1 LKNGEIELLNRVE
14 LLEAFHSR
22 LNEQG
27 RNNESIKSLIENAN
41 KRSLGQ
47 VKDLVGFL
55 NWFHNSTLTQEETI
69 EESHFEGK
77 FIVSEREGKFLNF
90 GDQLMVDFVPGKTYK
105 KYWINLENGLIT
117 NYSTIQYDSLES
129 NSFSYRY
136 RNYKWRANETNFRL
150 LYSQKIPPNK
160 LFVSGKIEEPLS
172 KKVHIKILDSPFGT
186 ELKTKTVLLDSKGA
200 FKTNLDYSHGG
211 FVYVENENKNKHKPP
226 GTYVFYAEP
235 GDSILFESTG
245 KSLPWNTEVAGTRV
259 NEAKLIQKL
268 RKEIDLFKDQR
279 RLSGTSNLILDK
291 DYFTGVSFT
300 DGKVKIDADIDFLF
314 QAFEKA
320 KSIISGYKNK
330 ISEKAF
336 GFIKNEITNYFY
348 HGAFNVGSTLINSEL
363 FYDEMNADKEV
374 LSRIDD
380 INIHLTYNDFGL
392 HSRKCVNQYLF
403 FHFQK
408 AKKVDFRV
416 VTSYNGFIYF
426 KNREMKIQFARMVLA
441 GSPLYRE
448 IAAGLRGIV
457 LKHPLNRLAVR
468 NDLAESMALEKMD
481 LIIRR
486 CNDLEVVGE
495 IEQILLQHE
504 KLQRENYL
512 PKMNFKTLQKETVS
526 FYDFR
531 GEKPTVFYLSS
542 NWIGDRYQYD
552 NAAKAMPEI
561 NYVMVVEGSNFE
573 QWKEYTKRAE
583 PIATHLFY
591 SNDSTSFT
599 DLFHQPNVY
608 LVFNKDG
615 EFVDYAR
622 DARDAARKAKESLN
636 PPKKQPDK
644 SQLLL
649 IIYVLGGILILFI
662 IGLIIWKWR
671 VRQRFRKEEQ
681 RRRLRE
687 LELTAIRSQMNP
699 HFLFNSLNSVQNL
712 VQQNKGREA
721 HLYLSDFAGLIRKVL
736 QNSEK
741 EEVSLNEELETV
753 QQYLNLEKLR
763 FDFEYSVKVEEG
775 IDANNTMVPSMLL
788 QPFAE
793 NAVIHG
799 LQNKPKNG
807 QLKIEVKKVAGE
819 SVQTRLAVSNRLA
832 HSNNSGII
840 ITIQD
845 NGIGRHAANEL
856 SKQKNGKSS
865 KLLKERL
872 NILQQKQGEKYE
884 LNIIDLNGNTTGTR
898 VEILVPEEK

>member
-1 LKNGEIELLNRVE
+1 MKTAIILYITALIFCFSNLFGQEQKISLKLEEGHEYIFEKIDKGYFVKTDDSNEVYSTHKKVIRLVVEKDIEGEKIQFSVEHLENFEDRSTSENYINVIDYFFPDFQDGSYSGDSFESFSCRFKPRFSINLKNGEIELLNRVE

-69 EESHFEGK
+69 EDSRFEGK

-90 GDQLMVDFVPGKTYK
+90 GDQLMEDFVPGKTYK

-380 INIHLTYNDFGL
+380 LNIHF
-392 HSRKCVNQYLF
+392 
-403 FHFQK
+403 
-408 AKKVDFRV
+408 
-416 VTSYNGFIYF
+416 TS
-426 KNREMKIQFARMVLA
+426 
-441 GSPLYRE
+441 
-448 IAAGLRGIV
+448 
-457 LKHPLNRLAVR
+457 
-468 NDLAESMALEKMD
+468 
-481 LIIRR
+481 
-486 CNDLEVVGE
+486 
-495 IEQILLQHE
+495 
-504 KLQRENYL
+504 
-512 PKMNFKTLQKETVS
+512 
-526 FYDFR
+526 
-531 GEKPTVFYLSS
+531 
-542 NWIGDRYQYD
+542 
-552 NAAKAMPEI
+552 
-561 NYVMVVEGSNFE
+561 
-573 QWKEYTKRAE
+573 
-583 PIATHLFY
+583 
-591 SNDSTSFT
+591 
-599 DLFHQPNVY
+599 
-608 LVFNKDG
+608 
-615 EFVDYAR
+615 
-622 DARDAARKAKESLN
+622 
-636 PPKKQPDK
+636 
-644 SQLLL
+644 
-649 IIYVLGGILILFI
+649 
-662 IGLIIWKWR
+662 
-671 VRQRFRKEEQ
+671 
-681 RRRLRE
+681 
-687 LELTAIRSQMNP
+687 
-699 HFLFNSLNSVQNL
+699 
-712 VQQNKGREA
+712 
-721 HLYLSDFAGLIRKVL
+721 
-736 QNSEK
+736 
-741 EEVSLNEELETV
+741 
-753 QQYLNLEKLR
+753 
-763 FDFEYSVKVEEG
+763 
-775 IDANNTMVPSMLL
+775 
-788 QPFAE
+788 
-793 NAVIHG
+793 
-799 LQNKPKNG
+799 
-807 QLKIEVKKVAGE
+807 
-819 SVQTRLAVSNRLA
+819 
-832 HSNNSGII
+832 
-840 ITIQD
+840 
-845 NGIGRHAANEL
+845 
-856 SKQKNGKSS
+856 
-865 KLLKERL
+865 
-872 NILQQKQGEKYE
+872 
-884 LNIIDLNGNTTGTR
+884 
-898 VEILVPEEK
+898 